1 MAGYILSRI
10 AQVLALILGVLML
23 VFFMVRLTGDPSA
36 LMLSREASP
45 AQIEAFRRANGFD
58 RPVIE
63 QFATYMSGVLQGD
76 LGRSLNYNIPAL
88 QLINSRLPATFEL
101 AMAALVLALVVSIP
115 LGVLGGIYP
124 NSLAGGLARL
134 VGLLGQSV
142 PGFVWAILFIL
153 VFALNIQGLPSSG
166 RSGFNSLILPAL
178 ALSLG
183 GMGQLTRL
191 TRAMVMEVRDENYIR
206 AARARGLRG
215 SSLAFRHILPNVAIP
230 LISVIGIQFTYLLGG
245 SVYIETIFAWPG
257 LGLLLQEAI
266 FNNDFPVIQAITIF
280 IAIFAIS
287 INLITDVLYAWID
300 PRVRERR

>member
-1 MAGYILSRI
+1 MARYILSR
-10 AQVLALILGVLML
+10 AVQVVGLIVGVLML

-63 QFATYMSGVLQGD
+63 QFISYMSGVVRGD
-76 LGRSLNYNIPAL
+76 LGRSLNYNIPTT
-88 QLINSRLPATFEL
+88 QLIGGRMPATLEL
-101 AMAALVLALVVSIP
+101 AVAALFLALVVAVP
-115 LGVLGGIYP
+115 LGMLGGIYP
-124 NSLAGGLARL
+124 HSIAGALARI

-142 PGFVWAILFIL
+142 PSFVWAILFIL
-153 VFALNIQGLPSSG
+153 LFALNIQGLPSSG
-166 RSGFNSLILPAL
+166 RSGPNSLILPAL
-178 ALSLG
+178 ALSLA

-191 TRAMVMEVRDENYIR
+191 TRAMVLEVREENYVR
-206 AARARGLRG
+206 AARARGLSGRAV
-215 SSLAFRHILPNVAIP
+215 AFRHILPNVAIP

-266 FNNDFPVIQAITIF
+266 FNNDFPLIQAITIF
-280 IAIFAIS
+280 IALFAIS
-287 INLITDVLYAWID
+287 INLVTDLLYAWID
-300 PRVRERR
+300 PRVR